1 MVKEDVDMNRKPAK
15 RMQVPKNVY
24 KSPKN
29 VPRETIGEPKA
40 TYVYRKDAFKKV
52 KIT

>member
-1 MVKEDVDMNRKPAK
+1 MATQPNKSVKKPKVSQKRAK
-15 RMQVPKNVY
+15 I
-24 KSPKN
+24 
-29 VPRETIGEPKA
+29 VPRETIGEPKP